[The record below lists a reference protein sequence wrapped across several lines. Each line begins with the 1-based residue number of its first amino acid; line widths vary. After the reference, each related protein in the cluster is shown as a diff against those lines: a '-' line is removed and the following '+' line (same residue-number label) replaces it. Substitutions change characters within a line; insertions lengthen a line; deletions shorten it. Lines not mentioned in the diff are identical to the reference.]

1 MSCSSNHDPR
11 VLATVTG
18 QTSVDP
24 TLMQLMLTFASC
36 CLVSIIKNSVHP
48 TPNITDTVSHGLDDK
63 ICIRRSI
70 RAEWYIQLCTVRV
83 EVDLWEVTFNDLK
96 QVSRLDIEK
105 QGPKHEPWRTPCFKG
120 NWLERLPFTE
130 TRWNRS
136 DRYHLNQA
144 SALSVIPKSDSR
156 RQSAYHDGK

>member
-1 MSCSSNHDPR
+1 MYAQAFPLFLEKNVWYYANDKRQHHITVLKWVDIVSCSSNHDPS

-24 TLMQLMLTFASC
+24 TLMQLMLIFDSC

-70 RAEWYIQLCTVRV
+70 RAKWYIQLCTVRV
-83 EVDLWEVTFNDLK
+83 TVDLWEVAFNDLK
-96 QVSRLDIEK
+96 QFSRVDIEK
-105 QGPKHEPWRTPCFKG
+105 QGAQTWTLKNTLF
-120 NWLERLPFTE
+120 
-130 TRWNRS
+130 
-136 DRYHLNQA
+136 
-144 SALSVIPKSDSR
+144 
-156 RQSAYHDGK
+156 